1 MAGIPMQTI
10 QSIITSP
17 VATPSTS
24 SRLVS
29 GVTMALTPPPRALLF
44 DVFGTCVD
52 WRKTVVGALHAQAH
66 ASLNSAT
73 ASLASSIR
81 LRASDMTIEH
91 WGLFAQQWRD
101 EYKKFTRKLA
111 NDPSLPWV
119 SVDDHHLTSLKQLLI
134 EWNIN
139 GLWDDEELRTLSLIW
154 HHLIPWDDSA
164 MGVALLNRLFCMSY
178 PFSS

>member
-1 MAGIPMQTI
+1 
-10 QSIITSP
+10 
-17 VATPSTS
+17 
-24 SRLVS
+24 
-29 GVTMALTPPPRALLF
+29 MALTPPPRALLF

-81 LRASDMTIEH
+81 MRASDMTIEH

-154 HHLIPWDDSA
+154 HHLLPWEDSA